1 VRRFGGGRWASLE
14 AIYYEGGRT
23 TVDGVYKEDL
33 QRNATLGGSVVWPVG
48 TRQSLRLG
56 LSTGIVTTSG
66 GNYQSVLLSY
76 IRIFG

>member
-1 VRRFGGGRWASLE
+1 
-14 AIYYEGGRT
+14 
-23 TVDGVYKEDL
+23 
-33 QRNATLGGSVVWPVG
+33 VG